1 MMQEQDTHL
10 DSMSGTLVNLKEI
23 AGTMNTELED
33 QAMWVLAVM
42 MDYIN
47 QKADR
52 CIRILDDL
60 GDHVD
65 RSQGRLKRAMNRVTY
80 ILKKEEGK
88 VVQGEWQ
95 NDVLTWR

>member
-23 AGTMNTELED
+23 AGTLNTELED

-42 MDYIN
+42 MDYKHL
-47 QKADR
+47 KANKWGF
-52 CIRILDDL
+52 IRILDDL

-80 ILKKEEGK
+80 ILKKEEGMA
-88 VVQGEWQ
+88 
-95 NDVLTWR
+95 

>member
-1 MMQEQDTHL
+1 MQEQDTHL

-33 QAMWVLAVM
+33 QAMWVLAMM
-42 MDYIN
+42 MDGLWKRL
-47 QKADR
+47 KADKWGF
-52 CIRILDDL
+52 IRILDDL

-80 ILKKEEGK
+80 ILKKEEGR
-88 VVQGEWQ
+88 V
-95 NDVLTWR
+95 